1 MEHTF
6 LSYTITIF
14 LISLVFIVMP
24 LFSSLILL
32 IRIFSLVCLIWLEV
46 CQSEIFF
53 QELILSLVCSCF
65 PSVFNYIVR
74 LLI

>member
-32 IRIFSLVCLIWLEV
+32 IRIFSLVCLIWLGV